1 MLMIFQNGTNA
12 FDEYGPLIMMAVLL
26 VADIFI
32 LKFGLMITKAQSK
45 RNLKWVA
52 ISFLIQFGAIF
63 FISLP
68 TFLMGMTGEMDEGP
82 HPGII
87 IPIVVLAVFI
97 DINLINIIHKI
108 GIKRSVVVAF
118 LILVP
123 IILAMAS
130 LGQYLSP
137 GPPNG
142 A

>member
-1 MLMIFQNGTNA
+1 MIFQNGTTS
-12 FDEYGPLIMMAVLL
+12 FDEYIPLIMIGVLL

-32 LKFGLMITKAQSK
+32 LKFGLIITKAESK

-68 TFLMGMTGEMDEGP
+68 TFLMGMTGEFDEGP
-82 HPGII
+82 NPGII
-87 IPIVVLAVFI
+87 IPIVLLSVFI
-97 DINLINIIHKI
+97 DINLINVIHKI
-108 GIKRSVVVAF
+108 GIKRSVVVSF

-123 IILAMAS
+123 IIAAMVF
-130 LGQYLSP
+130 LGQYMSP
-137 GPPNG
+137 APNG